1 MKVNTLLSMIDF
13 KFPALPGHPP
23 TQKQLDKL
31 RKERQI
37 LFKMGYA
44 AHIPLEEKMR
54 YAAQLDQYLEPYEG
68 QNSPVRSR

>member
-1 MKVNTLLSMIDF
+1 MTDS
-13 KFPALPGHPP
+13 KFPALPAHPP

-31 RKERQI
+31 RQEKCI

-54 YAAQLDQYLEPYEG
+54 YAAQLNHYLEPYEG
-68 QNSPVRSR
+68 KNSPVRKR